1 MLSDP
6 QTGAIERAGHGPRR
20 GDVMVIDALEPDRA
34 KPQLHHRVN
43 RRHAEKKTAARLEY
57 ARDLAE
63 PLLVLMQMLEDREAE
78 HEVELLR
85 LVRQFIDAALDERG
99 GVPV

>member
-1 MLSDP
+1 MLRDP

-34 KPQLHHRVN
+34 KAQLHHRVH

-57 ARDLAE
+57 ACDLAE

-78 HEVELLR
+78 RKVELR
-85 LVRQFIDAALDERG
+85 GFVRQFIDAAPDEPG
-99 GVPV
+99 